1 MVVFIQFKNGS
12 KRVQFLDFKMQDTDP
27 EDPVSSKFITKIT
40 NTYNTLK
47 KEADEFEAYMS
58 NNKLDIDKHYE
69 GCVKNPLRW
78 ISDGISNYPQAVKDK
93 SPYMSI
99 DNRTIK
105 EMLKDVKEQLNKRI
119 QK

>member
-1 MVVFIQFKNGS
+1 MVVIIQFKNGY

-27 EDPVSSKFITKIT
+27 EDLVSSKFITQIT
-40 NTYNTLK
+40 NTYNILK

-69 GCVKNPLRW
+69 GYVKNPLRW
-78 ISDGISNYPQAVKDK
+78 ICDGISNYPQAVKDK

-105 EMLKDVKEQLNKRI
+105 EMLKDVKEQLDKRI